1 MAKNKGKTKAKA
13 APAPEPEAEEA
24 VPASRS
30 RMWLHE
36 GMKVWLDEQTGDDID
51 TYSAAD
57 IISLAF
63 AKRNEWRDSDE
74 YQALLD
80 EHGVAR
86 RGAAKPEKPAKT
98 AKADKKAAAADTA
111 TAKPAKA
118 RKGKAK
124 AAPADEDQPFE

>member
-1 MAKNKGKTKAKA
+1 MAKKTKA
-13 APAPEPEAEEA
+13 APAPEPEAEET

-36 GMKVWLDEQTGDDID
+36 GMKVWLDEQTGEDLD

-74 YQALLD
+74 YQELLD

-86 RGAAKPEKPAKT
+86 RGAAKVEKA
-98 AKADKKAAAADTA
+98 
-111 TAKPAKA
+111 AKPAKA
-118 RKGKAK
+118 AKKGAAVADTATKPAKARRGKAK

>member
-1 MAKNKGKTKAKA
+1 MPRKKA
-13 APAPEPEAEEA
+13 APAPEPEATEETT
-24 VPASRS
+24 PASRS

-36 GMKVWLDEQTGDDID
+36 GMVDWLNAQVGEDIN

-63 AKRNEWRDSDE
+63 AQRNAWRDSEE

-86 RGAAKPEKPAKT
+86 RGAAKPEKPA
-98 AKADKKAAAADTA
+98 AKAKPAAKKGKAAAAAKPA
-111 TAKPAKA
+111 TAK
-118 RKGKAK
+118 RTRGKGKP
-124 AAPADEDQPFE
+124 AATEDEQPFE